1 MIIVYMRN
9 YLKSL
14 RRSAGFTLIELLVVI
29 GILGVLAAALI
40 ATIDPFEQ
48 IKKANDANKK
58 NVAVEFLNGNI
69 RYYTTHNSMP
79 WGDNASCAS
88 TGTLSD
94 VSAVNC
100 LTTLVTDGELK
111 AAFTTATN
119 VLQHVV
125 YFGAA
130 NEVTACFL
138 PESKSQQRDPNTKY
152 NSSGQLTTGCAGQS
166 GGTATNCYWCS
177 L

>member
-1 MIIVYMRN
+1 MINTYMRN
-9 YLKSL
+9 YFKTLKK
-14 RRSAGFTLIELLVVI
+14 SAGFTLIELLVVI

-58 NVAVEFLNGNI
+58 NVAVEFLNANI
-69 RYYTTHNSMP
+69 RYYTTHNAMP
-79 WGDNASCAS
+79 WGDNASCAT

-94 VSAVNC
+94 ASAINC
-100 LTTLVTDGELK
+100 LTTLIADGELK
-111 AAFTTATN
+111 GGFTTATN
-119 VLQHVV
+119 VLNQVQF
-125 YFGAA
+125 FGGS

-152 NSSGQLTTGCAGQS
+152 NASGVLTTGCAGQS